1 MEHKGF
7 IPMNIGDLWMR
18 VNVDLHIHSRYSKAV
33 SGEMNLQEIA
43 RKAFLKGIKIM
54 GTGDCLFPKW
64 MDEIQELPNI
74 DGIFKLGET
83 YFALSVE
90 VEDSKRVHHLLI
102 VPEISKAEELRVEFS
117 SKSNSLDTDGR
128 PKLNMTGAEI
138 ADAALEA
145 DCLIGPSHSF
155 TPWTGIFA
163 HYESLG
169 ECYQE
174 KVNDIKFIELGLSAD
189 TDYADRIAELKNK
202 TFLSN
207 SDAHSP
213 NSNKLAR
220 EFNQVKIRD
229 LSFQELKN
237 AICRKEGMQTVLNV
251 GFFPEEGKY
260 NRTACSRCYRHF
272 TAKQMNEFLGR
283 CPICN
288 GLIKLGVRDRVDKL
302 ADYRIPVHPD
312 HRPPYL
318 HIIPLAEIISIA
330 LGVKSPY
337 SAIVQKSWNELVSK
351 RSEIKVLA
359 EIDLSKLDANPKIID
374 TIEAFRSGRVEVI
387 PGGGGKYGDISIHS
401 PSLELPKQKINQRQK
416 SLIDF

>member
-1 MEHKGF
+1 
-7 IPMNIGDLWMR
+7 MR
-18 VNVDLHIHSRYSKAV
+18 VNVDLHIHSRYSRAV

-43 RKAFLKGIKIM
+43 RKASMKGIKIM

-64 MDEIQELPNI
+64 MDEIKELPNNE
-74 DGIFKLGET
+74 GMFKLGQT
-83 YFALSVE
+83 YFVLNVE
-90 VEDSKRVHHLLI
+90 VEDSKRVHHLIL
-102 VPEISKAEELRVEFS
+102 VPEISKAEELRGEFS

-138 ADAALEA
+138 ADTALEA
-145 DCLIGPSHSF
+145 DCLLGPSHAF
-155 TPWTGIFA
+155 TPWTGIYA
-163 HYESLG
+163 HYGSLD

-174 KVNDIKFIELGLSAD
+174 KVDDIKFIELGLSAD
-189 TDYADRIAELKNK
+189 TDYADRIAELSNK

-220 EFNQVKIRD
+220 EFNQIEIKD

-237 AICRKEGMQTVLNV
+237 AVCRSEGRRTVLNV

-272 TAKQMNEFLGR
+272 TSKQMNEFLGR

-302 ADYRIPVHPD
+302 AYYKIPVHPD

-318 HIIPLAEIISIA
+318 HLIPLAEIISIA

-337 SAIVQKSWNELVSK
+337 AANVQKSWNELVNEK
-351 RSEIKVLA
+351 SEIEVLV
-359 EIDLSKLDANPKIID
+359 ETDLSELDADPKIID
-374 TIEAFRSGRVEVI
+374 AIKAFRLGKVEVI
-387 PGGGGKYGDISIHS
+387 PGGGGKYGEISI
-401 PSLELPKQKINQRQK
+401 PAFSLDLPKPKVNQQR